1 LKLQIA
7 NFEQG
12 LLAAVFILCALA
24 TVSALAALKPD
35 LERARKV
42 FLWARRFFIFAVALS
57 ILALMLFTVAFVM
70 DDFSIAA
77 VAQYSST
84 KLPFFYKLSAVWAGS
99 AGSLLL
105 WTVGV
110 FLLFLFWM
118 VGCKTQDP
126 AFNAAALSIGAGVCL
141 GFSALLTFV
150 ARPFAAAEFL
160 VEDGMGLNPLLQ
172 NFWMVIHPPLLFIGY
187 SAFLVPFVIAVS
199 CAFARR
205 FDDTAIYKQ
214 LRWWLLFGICFL
226 SLGIA
231 TGARWSY
238 VELGW
243 GGYWAWDPVE
253 NASLLPWLMAIAG
266 LHSIAGMRA
275 ADKFRRWTLVL
286 APVPFVLCLVATF
299 ITRSG
304 FLSSV
309 HSFGDSPMALALL
322 FFIGFCVLLWLASG
336 ICAAWS
342 ISVVPSRKG
351 AFHLDKAEIMSWAVA
366 TLILAAVII
375 GAATFCPVIWKVIR
389 KSESAFTPTSV
400 FYNYVISIAGILWAF
415 LVGLA
420 SLSDLS
426 RGRQRFIFAMKVLL
440 CCAIALVCFGILFR
454 LAGEKPLMS
463 LACAICAF
471 SAAGVFFKLLH
482 RLQIRARV
490 VSEIAHLGLL
500 LLVVTAGFSWREQSI
515 QTPLAKGGKITLS
528 GYEFIYDSFEHK
540 LSGDI
545 TRVGPQ
551 IVVRKENFQRKLWP
565 HSNLYSS
572 IQRES
577 SSTSEVAVYT
587 RLLEDI
593 YVSFDGI
600 GQSGGVII
608 TAKIK
613 PFVLWLWLAAILI
626 IAGVAGAMLKARKKQ
641 SAKAEELKSPPKETG
656 S

>member
-1 LKLQIA
+1 MKLQIA

-110 FLLFLFWM
+110 FLFFLFWM

-126 AFNAAALSIGAGVCL
+126 AFNAAALSVGAGVCL

-231 TGARWSY
+231 TGTRWSY

-322 FFIGFCVLLWLASG
+322 FFISFCVLLWLASG

-366 TLILAAVII
+366 TLVLVAVII
-375 GAATFCPVIWKVIR
+375 GAATFWPVIWKVIR

-400 FYNYVISIAGILWAF
+400 FYNDVISIAGILWAF

-515 QTPLAKGGKITLS
+515 QTSLAKGGKITLS

-613 PFVLWLWLAAILI
+613 PFMLWLWLAAILI

>member
-1 LKLQIA
+1 MKLQIA

-35 LERARKV
+35 LERARKA

-266 LHSIAGMRA
+266 LHSIAGMRV

-366 TLILAAVII
+366 TLVLVAVII
-375 GAATFCPVIWKVIR
+375 GAATFWPVIWKVIR
-389 KSESAFTPTSV
+389 KSESGLTPTSV
-400 FYNYVISIAGILWAF
+400 FYNDVISVAGVAWAF

-613 PFVLWLWLAAILI
+613 PFMLWLWLAAILI